1 MIEAMRNDRGVSK
14 ARAICDDCGRDE
26 VVSADVDTVRGVSR
40 VNEGQVTHKLSHQ
53 GWALVKNKLRCP
65 MCEAKRKV
73 APKKNGEVIEMKS
86 MKDEVAEIVKDS
98 KKCDIR
104 QPSARMVA
112 QIVGL
117 LEDTY
122 DDKQKRYR
130 NPSDSDKSIAEVIG
144 GGCLWGWVADI
155 REREFG
161 PDTRNQEVDAIR
173 ADLKKAEGQLGA
185 ALGEVRKVEDQLGAL
200 RARLEKVA

>member
-1 MIEAMRNDRGVSK
+1 MIEAIRIDRGVSK
-14 ARAICDDCGRDE
+14 ARAVCDDCGKDE
-26 VVSADVDTVRGVSR
+26 VVAADVDTVRGVSH

-53 GWALVKNKLRCP
+53 GWALVKGKLRCP
-65 MCEAKRKV
+65 MCEAKRKTTQ
-73 APKKNGEVIEMKS
+73 PKKQGADEMTAIKTEA
-86 MKDEVAEIVKDS
+86 KA
-98 KKCDIR
+98 DIR

-117 LEDTY
+117 LEDAY

-130 NPSDSDKSIAEVIG
+130 NPADSDKSIAEVIG
-144 GGCLWGWVADI
+144 GGCMWGWVADI

-173 ADLKKAEGQLGA
+173 ADLKKVEGQLGA
-185 ALGEVRKVEDQLGAL
+185 ALGEVRKVEGQLGDL
-200 RARLEKVA
+200 RARLEKVAK